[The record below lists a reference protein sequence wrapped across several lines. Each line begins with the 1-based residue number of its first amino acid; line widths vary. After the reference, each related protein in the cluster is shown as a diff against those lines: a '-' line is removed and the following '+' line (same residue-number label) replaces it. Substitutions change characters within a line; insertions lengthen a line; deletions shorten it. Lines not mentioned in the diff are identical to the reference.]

1 MGREAGAW
9 GFLGQE
15 PRPWWGLRTC
25 GRLAL
30 AHHGPQALWP
40 MTQAISSTKCRCNLQ
55 GCLGTFLVT
64 SKNWSPGP
72 AQLIQEVHSPTA
84 EGNTATAKE
93 GSMSC

>member
-15 PRPWWGLRTC
+15 PRPGWGLRTC

-40 MTQAISSTKCRCNLQ
+40 MTHGPSHLFYKVQMQPPRLFGDISSH
-55 GCLGTFLVT
+55 
-64 SKNWSPGP
+64 
-72 AQLIQEVHSPTA
+72 I
-84 EGNTATAKE
+84 
-93 GSMSC
+93 